1 MKAILFTIFLSP
13 LLLLAQGASNSKT
26 AQDKQVAA
34 GSRPDFARMQFADI
48 KWRKADGK
56 AFWFYYKPTMY
67 FFKADEYTTIPMENG
82 DIVVY
87 IPDYN
92 KYLLLPGF
100 SDAEKN
106 EEFDTE
112 LAADKSC
119 ILVRTSRGHT
129 WIFDKG
135 VYVQNL
141 ERIGYSNTV
150 HEYVYHSAVTDKRY
164 LIAEKDLLYGPISTA
179 IGISSE

>member
-1 MKAILFTIFLSP
+1 MEKSRWQGILVLLQTNP
-13 LLLLAQGASNSKT
+13 L
-26 AQDKQVAA
+26 
-34 GSRPDFARMQFADI
+34 
-48 KWRKADGK
+48 
-56 AFWFYYKPTMY
+56 
-67 FFKADEYTTIPMENG
+67 FFKPEEYTTIPMENG

-87 IPDYN
+87 IPGYN

-100 SDAEKN
+100 SDAEK
-106 EEFDTE
+106 EREFDTE

-135 VYVQNL
+135 IYVQNL

-150 HEYVYHSAVTDKRY
+150 HEYVYHSTVTDKRY
-164 LIAEKDLLYGPISTA
+164 WIAEKDLLYGPISTA
-179 IGISSE
+179 IGITSE